1 MTSVVSISKGQP
13 CPTSSCIVD
22 THAPAIYPGC
32 RCKHNFYKLSFVQY
46 VRTLRLQFLAAF
58 HKCHLSKSPWS
69 SGASWLPSCTKILLK
84 VRTRPAAIALNYSV
98 KNIRNDVRQIIII
111 IIIIIIIFDEK
122 SRFNS
127 LVWGSLTLAQ
137 LFNSLLTT
145 YTQSHSKVVTC
156 M

>member
-1 MTSVVSISKGQP
+1 MSDLL
-13 CPTSSCIVD
+13 CIVD

-32 RCKHNFYKLSFVQY
+32 HCKHNFYRLSFVQY

-58 HKCHLSKSPWS
+58 HKCHQSHL
-69 SGASWLPSCTKILLK
+69 GASWLPSCTKILLK

-98 KNIRNDVRQIIII
+98 KNIRNDVQQ
-111 IIIIIIIFDEK
+111 IIIIIIFDEK

-137 LFNSLLTT
+137 LCQTRAHKNGWLE
-145 YTQSHSKVVTC
+145 
-156 M
+156 